1 MDSTF
6 KNILMDSNIE
16 KYKEFEK
23 KKFNDEQF
31 NNWNSQNNFKK
42 MSQTIKLKNK
52 KTEIEQ

>member
-1 MDSTF
+1 
-6 KNILMDSNIE
+6 MDSNIE